1 MGSYSTRGGA
11 KAGMLFSL
19 GFTVQRAAL
28 SEVAYFALASVFMSN
43 MVDGITYMVVG
54 GVMAASGLY
63 IRNRLRYP
71 HFHAVERYLE
81 SLAHIHGGEKSR
93 REMQHTENPVGGR
106 RASGGECR

>member
-1 MGSYSTRGGA
+1 
-11 KAGMLFSL
+11 MLFSL